1 MAVIASTTLVSV
13 LSQNQVRTAITNR
26 ILDLELPAI
35 LLQIRNNVE
44 KEVIQLQSAAEQL
57 ANNSYVVDSVLDNK
71 APQDKTRLVQ
81 ELQNIKNQYN
91 LLDVSIADRNNGDY
105 WNQNGFLR
113 QLTPQQDSWFF
124 DAVRSNQARS
134 LSIFRENNGEVK
146 LFFNYQQSN
155 GDTLAGLSKSLD
167 EMANFIS
174 QFKIKQTG
182 FVYLVDSKGTVKIHR
197 DNKKMLNHN
206 SISTLFDS
214 NIASKLL
221 NKQSFSVV

>member
-1 MAVIASTTLVSV
+1 MNYKHLSIKSKLIIAITMAVLASTTLVSV

-81 ELQNIKNQYN
+81 ELQSIKNQYN
-91 LLDVSIADRNNGDY
+91 LLDVSIANRNNGDY

-113 QLTPQQDSWFF
+113 QLTPQQDSWFLMLY
-124 DAVRSNQARS
+124 AA
-134 LSIFRENNGEVK
+134 IK
-146 LFFNYQQSN
+146 LV
-155 GDTLAGLSKSLD
+155 A
-167 EMANFIS
+167 
-174 QFKIKQTG
+174 
-182 FVYLVDSKGTVKIHR
+182 
-197 DNKKMLNHN
+197 
-206 SISTLFDS
+206 
-214 NIASKLL
+214 
-221 NKQSFSVV
+221 